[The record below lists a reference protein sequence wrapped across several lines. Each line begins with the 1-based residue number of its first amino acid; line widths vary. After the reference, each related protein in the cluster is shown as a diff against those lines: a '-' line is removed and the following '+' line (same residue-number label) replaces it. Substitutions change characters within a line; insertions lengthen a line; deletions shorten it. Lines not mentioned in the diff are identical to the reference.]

1 MKYFLNI
8 NSLEELKKQFREYC
22 QTMHPDKGGNAED
35 FKSMLNEYEQAAKNC
50 GAWTKE
56 TREEV
61 QGLRRGLRVV
71 FFGPCMMQ
79 TRYII
84 TSVQGGKI
92 KLVRIFSHDFR
103 SLEDVENYLGDE
115 WGDEYSRRE
124 LNKYDHIRP
133 LSKKFGI
140 GYYWDDEEN
149 KTYTDK
155 EISEAERIADNFD
168 RWAANWKAN
177 KKEEERRAQEEADR
191 KESAII
197 AEWSRILEELPKLY
211 QRAEGLSWYDMTAEQ
226 REAERDAKR
235 KNRIARMAAFK
246 RNLKAVFNY
255 FWPGVKCSFKISQ
268 TVYGKAQIT
277 WYDGPTVA
285 EVKACEVFD
294 YFRAYS
300 FECDQFAD
308 YGDVHRRAIF
318 SKFREMF
325 GAFDCDGTDYER
337 KFTEETADKVRQI
350 IAENFPAAE
359 DLRKETESTKSKYQT
374 FSFSVFGLNDD
385 LSKLKNLLGLIYPET
400 PDFDTAT
407 EEEIKA
413 YYKKREPCDDLERRA
428 QNCSDDN
435 KTAFIYYSTLLQWF
449 QEFYKINKD
458 SKTDKTTHKAPA
470 TDTTTEAPAEGLQ
483 LVEIAGGVAVVGD
496 SRTTYRNRKAIKA
509 HGATWSKEAQQ
520 WQASEPEAVARLR
533 EWFGIAEP
541 VTDEQPE
548 QDEQNHGTESNTET
562 ADTADTVQAEDEQT
576 ETAAHDSVINEEGA
590 ELLRE
595 RMQAAQDRTT
605 AAGFERLGAIFADIF
620 RTLSDAV
627 AAAQAETDRTKKAD
641 EVHQLRDEIGTL
653 SAQISGIKERLQALA
668 QRLAELEA
676 EQPGTTAAASSTA
689 AEVAADDTTQ
699 GERFDRLDLLRN
711 AAEDI
716 ERKTEDND
724 HTGATIATL
733 YALAACGVQVADL
746 VPELRTIEANH
757 RTREYIL
764 PEEQQQYQAI
774 SDKARQRAAEVL
786 TPDEW
791 RTLYGTPHPKT
802 SEAA

>member
-22 QTMHPDKGGNAED
+22 QAMHPDKGGDAEE
-35 FKSMLNEYEQAAKNC
+35 FKNMLNEYEQAAKNC

-71 FFGPCMMQ
+71 FFGPGMMQ

-84 TSVQGGKI
+84 TSVQGEKI

-177 KKEEERRAQEEADR
+177 KEEEERRAQEEANR

-211 QRAEGLSWYDMTAEQ
+211 KRVEGLSWYDMTVEQ
-226 REAERDAKR
+226 REAERNAKR
-235 KNRIARMAAFK
+235 KNKIARMAAFK

-268 TVYGKAQIT
+268 NVYGKAEIT

-308 YGDVHRRAIF
+308 NGDVHRRAIF

-359 DLRKETESTKSKYQT
+359 DLRKETEGTKSKYQT
-374 FSFSVFGLNDD
+374 FSFSIFGLNDD
-385 LSKLKNLLGLIYPET
+385 LSKLKKILGLIYPET
-400 PDFDTAT
+400 PDFNTAT

-413 YYKKREPCDDLERRA
+413 YHKKCEPCDDLGRRA

-483 LVEIAGGVAVVGD
+483 LVEIAEGVAVVGD
-496 SRTTYRNRKAIKA
+496 SRTTYRNRKAIKS

-520 WQASEPEAVARLR
+520 WQATDPEAVARLR
-533 EWFGIAEP
+533 EWFGMAEP
-541 VTDEQPE
+541 ETDEQPE
-548 QDEQNHGTESNTET
+548 QTHSTESDTMTET
-562 ADTADTVQAEDEQT
+562 ADTA
-576 ETAAHDSVINEEGA
+576 
-590 ELLRE
+590 
-595 RMQAAQDRTT
+595 
-605 AAGFERLGAIFADIF
+605 AGLERLNAAFASIF

-641 EVHQLRDEIGTL
+641 EVHQLREEIGTL
-653 SAQISGIKERLQALA
+653 SAEIAGMTERLQVLA

-676 EQPGTTAAASSTA
+676 EQPDTATGNAATAAKV
-689 AEVAADDTTQ
+689 AEESTTQ

-711 AAEDI
+711 AAEDV
-716 ERKTEDND
+716 ERKTADND
-724 HTGATIATL
+724 HTGATLATL

-757 RTREYIL
+757 HTRGYIT
-764 PEEQQQYQAI
+764 PEEQQQRQAI
-774 SDKARQRAAEVL
+774 NDKARQRAAEVL
-786 TPDEW
+786 TPEEW
-791 RTLYGTPHPKT
+791 RTLYNTPHPKT